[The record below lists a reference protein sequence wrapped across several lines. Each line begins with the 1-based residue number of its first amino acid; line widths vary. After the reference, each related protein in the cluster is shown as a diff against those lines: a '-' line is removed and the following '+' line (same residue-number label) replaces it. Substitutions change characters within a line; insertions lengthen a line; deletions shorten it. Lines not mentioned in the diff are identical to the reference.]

1 MNLDC
6 HATIAKLILLNK
18 LAFLLPQQR
27 FGTARKLIHLAI
39 DATQINKTSTGIGN
53 VTQSLVSGLQ
63 EYAPDSLSIQ
73 YLVQKNVPEQLK
85 NNNCYLVKKW
95 EKFIKFS
102 LPKVDIWHS
111 TYQHFRYVRKTNRT
125 KHIITIH
132 DLNFIYEKNAKKA
145 AYHLRRMQ
153 NKIDAADV
161 IVAISKFV
169 ADDIK
174 KNLNL
179 NGKRLEV
186 IYNPVNTLKIDEQ
199 IKKPSFQMVEKPFF
213 FALSGIRPKK
223 NFHVLIDMMK
233 NLPDHYLYIC
243 GSFDNRQYLEQLQ
256 NNIAD
261 SKISNVSIT
270 GPISANDKIWL
281 YQHMEAFLCPSLFEG
296 FGLPVIEAMQFGKPV
311 FTSNM
316 TSLPE
321 IGGGFTT
328 IWQNFDSD
336 YMADTVKT
344 GLRNFPLDPTR
355 KIAMQEYAGSF
366 STENHARAYINLYQ
380 ETAKNSG

>member
-1 MNLDC
+1 
-6 HATIAKLILLNK
+6 
-18 LAFLLPQQR
+18 
-27 FGTARKLIHLAI
+27 LIHLAI

-85 NNNCYLVKKW
+85 NNNYYLVKKW

-111 TYQHFRYVRKTNRT
+111 TYQHFRYVRKTDRT

-199 IKKPSFQMVEKPFF
+199 IKKPSFHMADKPFF

-233 NLPDHYLYIC
+233 NLPDHHLYIC
-243 GSFDNRQYLEQLQ
+243 GSFDNKQYLEQLH
-256 NNIAD
+256 NNIVDA
-261 SKISNVSIT
+261 KISNVSIT
-270 GPISANDKIWL
+270 GPISTDDKIWL

-296 FGLPVIEAMQFGKPV
+296 FGLPVVEAMQFGKPV

-321 IGGGFTT
+321 IGGGFST
-328 IWQNFDSD
+328 IWQNFGSD

-344 GLRNFPLDPTR
+344 GLRNFPLDPAR

-366 STENHARAYINLYQ
+366 SIENHARAYINLYQ